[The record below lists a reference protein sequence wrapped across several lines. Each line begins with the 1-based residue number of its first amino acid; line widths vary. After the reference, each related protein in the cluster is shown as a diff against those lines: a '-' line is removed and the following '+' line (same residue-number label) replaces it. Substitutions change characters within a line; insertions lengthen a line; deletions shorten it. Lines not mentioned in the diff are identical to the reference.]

1 MIETPTL
8 RKDRER
14 IPWPASARPGLLRS
28 PGEPAPVQIVSS
40 LVFRLRASLEGA
52 GAGGVNVSKLL
63 RSRSVSSCLLVA
75 RVLVVLLA
83 LLGLRPTPLLGD
95 GLEVVPPP
103 DRGVV
108 DAVRGLPQTVPL
120 VVRNTGEAALEVHSL
135 FYRSADGSTTAPAIK
150 VLGLDGLSL
159 APGQSTTVAL
169 ALPAYS
175 TVGEFGGGLYLK
187 LKTGPDDDRPFYPFT
202 VKVREPAGRVPS
214 SNAAGWAAGLL
225 AALVVLLTFRVRTS
239 PDGKD
244 PKLNFFQSPDGVYSV
259 SRFQVW
265 LWTIVI
271 LFSYGYL
278 FLSRGVSPDF
288 PESIWALLG
297 ISVASIGTA
306 TAIAVKSPPASVP
319 EHWQK
324 PKQSPLVSMLSED
337 GKPSIMRLQLF
348 VWTIATV
355 VFFVSYLKTNG
366 ELWNVP
372 SNLLIL
378 MGISH
383 GGYLVDKAAESS
395 RERPALAAGGND

>member
-1 MIETPTL
+1 M
-8 RKDRER
+8 
-14 IPWPASARPGLLRS
+14 S
-28 PGEPAPVQIVSS
+28 
-40 LVFRLRASLEGA
+40 RLS
-52 GAGGVNVSKLL
+52 
-63 RSRSVSSCLLVA
+63 RSRSVSSSSLVA
-75 RVLVVLLA
+75 RVLVALLA

-135 FYRSADGSTTAPAIK
+135 FYRSADGSATAPAVK

-175 TVGEFGGGLYLK
+175 TVGEFGGGLYVK
-187 LKTGPDDDRPFYPFT
+187 LKTGPDSDRPFYPFK
-202 VKVREPAGRVPS
+202 VRVREPAGKGLS
-214 SNAAGWAAGLL
+214 SNAAGWAASLLAVLVGLL
-225 AALVVLLTFRVRTS
+225 TLYVRVA
-239 PDGKD
+239 PNGDGL
-244 PKLNFFQSPDGVYSV
+244 KLSFFQSPDGIYSV

-278 FLSRGVSPDF
+278 FLSRGVAPDF
-288 PESIWALLG
+288 PDSIWALLG

-306 TAIAVKSPPASVP
+306 TTIAVKTLPVVTP
-319 EHWQK
+319 EEKEGEENRAAERKGKQK

-337 GKPSIMRLQLF
+337 GKPSIMRLQMF
-348 VWTIATV
+348 AWTIATV
-355 VFFVSYLKTNG
+355 VFFVSYLKTRG
-366 ELWNVP
+366 ELWDVP

-395 RERPALAAGGND
+395 RDKPALAAAGND